1 MVVISMSE
9 RAEQRAEMSSTYEED
24 ECGEIDLEAIRVRS
38 EGNGELGEET
48 EEWSENSLNYCGQ
61 NMQESVRHV
70 QGRVNWSNWVYRG

>member
-9 RAEQRAEMSSTYEED
+9 RVEQHAEMSSTYEED

-48 EEWSENSLNYCGQ
+48 EEWSENALNHCGQ